1 MAGPASARRGRQ
13 APGLRAARLR
23 ASGGVRVVQPTESN
37 TALNLLGSRVE
48 QRPHDGVESSLPSR
62 IGDRRS
68 RLHQSIVGFFSGD
81 DQGGVHGAIG
91 VPPIHCHRFAEPS
104 AMQAVLRPS
113 PAASRR
119 GSAPVLQEEHDY
131 AGSKSMIRM
140 IATVLPLFWV
150 PSVVMPLA
158 QVQTSPF
165 FTVNCFAFCTTAN
178 SPSVM

>member
-1 MAGPASARRGRQ
+1 MGCGWCSRPKATRPS
-13 APGLRAARLR
+13 
-23 ASGGVRVVQPTESN
+23 TY
-37 TALNLLGSRVE
+37 GSRVE

>member
-1 MAGPASARRGRQ
+1 MRSINARCSGVGSGSSHPTARLIGVAIDVQPSGDCCYSARHA
-13 APGLRAARLR
+13 APRVRIALPRS
-23 ASGGVRVVQPTESN
+23 ASPTLASCVATRVGT
-37 TALNLLGSRVE
+37 
-48 QRPHDGVESSLPSR
+48 
-62 IGDRRS
+62 
-68 RLHQSIVGFFSGD
+68 
-81 DQGGVHGAIG
+81 
-91 VPPIHCHRFAEPS
+91 RF
-104 AMQAVLRPS
+104 R
-113 PAASRR
+113 
-119 GSAPVLQEEHDY
+119 HDY